1 MKQKKPT
8 KNEVKTVINNMLIE
22 MSQMSRFIQSLD
34 TSFAAYLEMKGE
46 DKKLNNFITKK
57 IKEAKDAE
65 QKQSKRK

>member
-46 DKKLNNFITKK
+46 DKKLNDFITKK
-57 IKEAKDAE
+57 IKEAKDAQQE
-65 QKQSKRK
+65 QSKGK